1 MATVNLG
8 RVSFV
13 LKGDWDNTATYK
25 RLDVVYGG
33 SSSYVA
39 KTNVPA
45 GTALTN
51 TTYWQ
56 LLSGSSYDIAVENGF
71 TGTETE
77 WVELVASL
85 DSRVTELD
93 GALD

>member
-13 LKGDWDNTATYK
+13 MKGGYSASATYK
-25 RLDVVYGG
+25 RLDVVTSNGT
-33 SSSYVA
+33 SYAA
-39 KTNVPA
+39 KQDVPA

-56 LLSGSSYDIAVENGF
+56 V
-71 TGTETE
+71 
-77 WVELVASL
+77 
-85 DSRVTELD
+85 
-93 GALD
+93 